1 MTTIPREGQKRENGP
16 TLATMSELKTNLGL
30 GFLSEI
36 YITYNIY
43 IVFKTCFSSSYFYL
57 VLVYAACLPP
67 PLIKGFGLLFFVYPR
82 LYVFEVCSF
91 VYPRLYV

>member
-67 PLIKGFGLLFFVYPR
+67 PPNQGVSTV
-82 LYVFEVCSF
+82 VFRVPSII
-91 VYPRLYV
+91 RI